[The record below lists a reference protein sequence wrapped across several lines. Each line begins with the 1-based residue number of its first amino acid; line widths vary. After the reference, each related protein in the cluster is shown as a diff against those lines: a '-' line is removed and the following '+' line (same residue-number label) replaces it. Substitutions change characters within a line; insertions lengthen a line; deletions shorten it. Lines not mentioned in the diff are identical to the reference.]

1 LKVAIGSDHRGYAA
15 KEKIKAMLT
24 SKGYEVMDLGT
35 DSPASCDYPDMA
47 YPTCKVV
54 TSGKADLGILLC
66 GTGIG
71 MSISA
76 NKVRG
81 IRAACCHDELT
92 AEMARRHN
100 NANVLCLPAD
110 LIGEELTRR
119 IVEVWL
125 TTSFEGGRH
134 ERRVKRITEYETKEF
149 QNITSEM
156 QGGACPQNSTNTA
169 APNQRKNS
177 GNAQKAAN

>member
-1 LKVAIGSDHRGYAA
+1 
-15 KEKIKAMLT
+15 MLT
-24 SKGYEVMDLGT
+24 SKGYEVQDMGT
-35 DSPASCDYPDMA
+35 DTPASCDYTDAA
-47 YPTCKVV
+47 YPTCKTV
-54 TSGKADLGILLC
+54 TSGDADLGILLC

-100 NANVLCLPAD
+100 NANILCLPAD

-125 TTSFEGGRH
+125 GTSFEGGRH
-134 ERRVKRITEYETKEF
+134 ERRNRKISEYEIQEAR
-149 QNITSEM
+149 QLLSEIES
-156 QGGACPQNSTNTA
+156 GGGIEQAGETA
-169 APNQRKNS
+169 
-177 GNAQKAAN
+177 G